1 MMHSRRRFEEAYV
14 VGKKQP
20 GLAADGLAMLRWV
33 YDREEEYK
41 KLGLTPSVRKNIR
54 DEELKPSLELI
65 LKWAKEKLA
74 LVPKSSPVGNALHY
88 FIEQYDE
95 LTAFLKD
102 GRYEIDN
109 GWVERAIRKFAI
121 GRKNWLFCDSV
132 DGAHTSSV
140 LYCLVVTAKLNGKDP
155 YKVMTEILTALPTA
169 KTGEDYE
176 KLTALLLAET
186 NPLSCQKKW

>member
-1 MMHSRRRFEEAYV
+1 M
-14 VGKKQP
+14 G
-20 GLAADGLAMLRWV
+20 
-33 YDREEEYK
+33 
-41 KLGLTPSVRKNIR
+41 
-54 DEELKPSLELI
+54 ELD
-65 LKWAKEKLA
+65 
-74 LVPKSSPVGNALHY
+74 
-88 FIEQYDE
+88 YDE

-140 LYCLVVTAKLNGKDP
+140 LYSLVVTAKLNGKDP

-169 KTGEDYE
+169 KTGEDYK

-186 NPLSCQKKW
+186 NPLSCQKKG